1 MVRNDVTRVAN
12 GSLRFGEMND
22 ARTPGTPGWLHAVQT
37 SGRAEISVA
46 FRPQSPL
53 ETAAIMML
61 ASDFWHTD
69 FAIGQDHAD
78 LLVWLRRPG
87 SDGNGDPPFTLHGV
101 IQPQRWNN
109 VQVILQRTA
118 IRIDV
123 DGTPRL
129 SQHLGPGRLRRRLEW
144 RADRSGWRGPW
155 RRPLMA
161 RRNWSRGRHHLAR
174 HRRLRPA
181 GRPVDTRALFLRAR
195 PCSTVSAGWHGAMA
209 HRLPGHAVIRARR
222 VFPGAGPAITDAPGC
237 CRPAG
242 RGPCGPSGGR
252 EVPLL
257 RPAHGGGHRR
267 HAGGGRAARRIAGR
281 TVWTASTATGGSP
294 GPDRAVPVPVRAV
307 ASAQS
312 REAGRHG
319 PAQTSRRREA
329 ARESPARRHRRRS
342 IRLQP
347 DRAGDRCGRRHLPGR

>member
-1 MVRNDVTRVAN
+1 MRPLVPEWRAKSDPFHAVAVSRILLLGTVIILVVIAYFPFHWDPPRMVRNDVTRVAN

-129 SQHLGPGRLRRRLEW
+129 SQHL
-144 RADRSGWRGPW
+144 A
-155 RRPLMA
+155 
-161 RRNWSRGRHHLAR
+161 
-174 HRRLRPA
+174 A
-181 GRPVDTRALFLRAR
+181 GYAEDWNGGQIAL
-195 PCSTVSAGWHGAMA
+195 
-209 HRLPGHAVIRARR
+209 
-222 VFPGAGPAITDAPGC
+222 
-237 CRPAG
+237 
-242 RGPCGPSGGR
+242 GG
-252 EVPLL
+252 EV
-257 RPAHGGGHRR
+257 HGGGHSWQGEIGLAAVTTSHGTVDYVQPGALSIPAHYFYAPNHVEPFPPAGTGQWLIVFLDMLSFVPAGFFLVRARR
-267 HAGGGRAARRIAGR
+267 SLMRPDVAALLAAALAVLLAAGKFLFYARHTAVAIVVMQAVGGLLGALLAARFGR
-281 TVWTASTATGGSP
+281 RAQQ
-294 GPDRAVPVPVRAV
+294 RAVL
-307 ASAQS
+307 
-312 REAGRHG
+312 
-319 PAQTSRRREA
+319 
-329 ARESPARRHRRRS
+329 PARTGPFRCRS
-342 IRLQP
+342 GQ
-347 DRAGDRCGRRHLPGR
+347 